1 MRLNLAFLITV
12 TLGSFACA
20 APVPRLETNVPERSH
35 QLRVKLVT
43 VTYNPK
49 GLLPMIEPEKGET
62 MMRTAI
68 NSVMSPKFTHVPD
81 EDFHFLQT
89 GDKENKDIAR
99 FTVEAFIKRGETETF
114 KGGELRLAVLHLTL
128 VVDRYQF
135 VSCLYSPKLSSSN
148 PPTTRVIPFLQ
159 PSSSSSVSAVF
170 FLTYQLIRA
179 LPLMRL
185 NLTFLTT
192 IALVSFAYAVPVPRE
207 ATSLQ
212 VRSNPLK
219 VTSVSVTYNPA
230 GLVVDQ
236 GDSGAAESLM
246 KVAINNAMVPKFTRV
261 NDPNAFHF
269 IITSASEDKDTAK
282 FTLEVLKENGKT
294 KKYKG
299 KLDIG
304 TSEMSVSEPPRA

>member
-1 MRLNLAFLITV
+1 M
-12 TLGSFACA
+12 
-20 APVPRLETNVPERSH
+20 TN
-35 QLRVKLVT
+35 KLVQKKAFH
-43 VTYNPK
+43 PPHLPHP
-49 GLLPMIEPEKGET
+49 LLFFAGQRK
-62 MMRTAI
+62 
-68 NSVMSPKFTHVPD
+68 KFSKPS
-81 EDFHFLQT
+81 
-89 GDKENKDIAR
+89 
-99 FTVEAFIKRGETETF
+99 
-114 KGGELRLAVLHLTL
+114 VLHPTL

-212 VRSNPLK
+212 VRSDPLK

-261 NDPNAFHF
+261 DDDAFHF
-269 IITSASEDKDTAK
+269 KTTSATKDKDKAK

-294 KKYKG
+294 KNYKG
-299 KLDIG
+299 GELNIG
-304 TSEMSVSEPPRA
+304 TNRMDVSKEPHD